1 METNPIVLY
10 ICTNIYHVDIRSI
23 NQQNIFV
30 DDVDNGKFIATL
42 AR

>member
-1 METNPIVLY
+1 MPKTARKKSK
-10 ICTNIYHVDIRSI
+10 TNIYHVDIRSI